1 MKTINIKGNPYVMVK
16 DRIKEFHKLYPN
28 GRISTELIEMSD
40 RFIFK
45 ATVIPDMENASRYFD
60 GHSVEVVGSTQI
72 NKTSALENCETSAI
86 GRALGNLG
94 IGIDESFASADEVA
108 NAVYQQNNQQEQQS
122 NKLKIVPDNKFSC
135 PLCGSGIIDQR
146 IQDKNGG
153 LTNPV
158 SPNGKSLPAF
168 KCVKNDSYTNPTC
181 KFASWEVDE
190 LDAGVATIES
200 APTKELDDK
209 DDDVEAKTVGTED
222 DPLIKDLMASGDE
235 DVKNLFD
242 KG

>member
-86 GRALGNLG
+86 GRCLGNLG
-94 IGIDESFASADEVA
+94 IGIDESFASGDEVA
-108 NAVYQQNNQQEQQS
+108 NAVYQQNNQQEKKV
-122 NKLKIVPDNKFSC
+122 NNEFVC
-135 PLCGSGIIDQR
+135 PLCGKGIIDQR
-146 IQDKNGG
+146 VEDENGG

-158 SPNGKSLPAF
+158 SPNGKNLPAF
-168 KCVKNDSYTNPTC
+168 KCIDNDSYTSPTC

-190 LDAGVATIES
+190 LDAGVATIQS
-200 APTKELDDK
+200 APNDDTNENNK
-209 DDDVEAKTVGTED
+209 DDV
-222 DPLIKDLMASGDE
+222 LIKDLISSDSN
-235 DVKNLFD
+235 DIDDLLN